1 MHCVDEFNLN
11 TMMAPATD
19 QIIATRFKQLVQMY
33 KDGRVPLSVV
43 KASLPEGLMLYRDCV
58 TNYQQLKTIYKQ
70 RRNHRLA
77 EWHEFCDWIETLP
90 MFKELVLD
98 EIG

>member
-1 MHCVDEFNLN
+1 M
-11 TMMAPATD
+11 
-19 QIIATRFKQLVQMY
+19 
-33 KDGRVPLSVV
+33 
-43 KASLPEGLMLYRDCV
+43 

-70 RRNHRLA
+70 RRNHRLT
-77 EWHEFCDWIETLP
+77 EWQEFCDWIETLP